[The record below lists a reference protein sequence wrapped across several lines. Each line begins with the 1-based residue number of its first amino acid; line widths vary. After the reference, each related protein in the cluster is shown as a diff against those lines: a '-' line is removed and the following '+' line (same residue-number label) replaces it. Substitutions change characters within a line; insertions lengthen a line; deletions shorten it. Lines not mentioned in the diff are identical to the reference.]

1 MVRARVTS
9 TTTPTPADTDI
20 ASGCGRRSVTRACP
34 APGRPSGCAQSAAGQ
49 RTVMCLPCDGGQPE
63 TAGPAT
69 PVLPPVA
76 PMAATR
82 VTRLPT
88 GPGWVYEPKLDGFI
102 N

>member
-1 MVRARVTS
+1 MRTSLGHQGVPGAR
-9 TTTPTPADTDI
+9 PA
-20 ASGCGRRSVTRACP
+20 AG
-34 APGRPSGCAQSAAGQ
+34 GCAQSAAGQ

-63 TAGPAT
+63 TAGPAP